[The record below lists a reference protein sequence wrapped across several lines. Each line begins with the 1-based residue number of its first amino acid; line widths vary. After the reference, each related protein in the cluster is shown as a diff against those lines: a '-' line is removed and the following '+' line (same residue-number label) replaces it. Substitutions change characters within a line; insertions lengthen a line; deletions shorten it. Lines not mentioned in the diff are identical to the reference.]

1 MSIKVPT
8 EAPLCMLA
16 SRLLCIRLTTQ
27 RNGHFSLLEKDGEAL
42 KGIQVSFRKGATP
55 SQGTDSPAPISLFF
69 LGFAYVSIATNVICG
84 WKLSCPLFIPIS
96 HKHLFEF

>member
-27 RNGHFSLLEKDGEAL
+27 RNGYCVLLEKDGEAL
-42 KGIQVSFRKGATP
+42 KGIQVSFRKGAMPLTF
-55 SQGTDSPAPISLFF
+55 SRHRFSSSDFSLFSWVLLCF
-69 LGFAYVSIATNVICG
+69 HSYKRYLWLEIILPAFY
-84 WKLSCPLFIPIS
+84 PHIS
-96 HKHLFEF
+96 